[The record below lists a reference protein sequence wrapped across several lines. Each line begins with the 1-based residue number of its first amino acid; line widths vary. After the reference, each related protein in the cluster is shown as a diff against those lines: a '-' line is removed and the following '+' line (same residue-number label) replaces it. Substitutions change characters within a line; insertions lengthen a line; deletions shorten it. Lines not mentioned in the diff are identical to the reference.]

1 MRARLLLI
9 PFIFSVPAYGQDISS
24 DAAANP
30 PGQVKYAPVRDLS
43 QLPMDGGWTYGEVL
57 DKAAAGDF
65 RANMLAGEYWM
76 GLYYLNRGDLPLACL
91 EHMQHFFRD
100 AATASGHP
108 APKLM
113 MTDPYGIFGI
123 FKAQPMQP
131 EHAEWLAACR
141 KLAEKGDMDAVTA
154 LYTVTDLPE
163 AELRRYL
170 APLEKK
176 AASGDQD
183 ALAQLAFIKVD
194 WLKENPA
201 NVIETLKQ
209 YRKNAPYEHVEELGK
224 LANLWRT
231 TGDIQD
237 HWGSVSGIGFSQE
250 RWQKHM
256 RPGHWN
262 DPDILQIGKLGK
274 PNQPNTTF
282 VQTRLT
288 PDEQYTHVTLWCLLS
303 APLIVSCDLEHI
315 DSFTM
320 GLLTNDE
327 VIAVDQDP
335 AARPARKAWRQGSF
349 QVWTKELSDG
359 SVAAGFFNTGK
370 EKGILKVNL
379 KELGLSGAYEA
390 RDLWKRADQ
399 GTVQGDMAVELNGH
413 GASMFRFSKK
423 K

>member
-9 PFIFSVPAYGQDISS
+9 PFIFSVPAYGQDIPS
-24 DAAANP
+24 AAAAAP
-30 PGQVKYAPVRDLS
+30 PGQEEYAPFRDLS

-141 KLAEKGDMDAVTA
+141 KLAEKGDMDAITA

-183 ALAQLAFIKVD
+183 VLAQLAFIKVD

-209 YRKNAPYEHVEELGK
+209 YRKNAKPVLLARIGELALSLDG
-224 LANLWRT
+224 
-231 TGDIQD
+231 GP
-237 HWGSVSGIGFSQE
+237 SG
-250 RWQKHM
+250 
-256 RPGHWN
+256 
-262 DPDILQIGKLGK
+262 
-274 PNQPNTTF
+274 
-282 VQTRLT
+282 
-288 PDEQYTHVTLWCLLS
+288 
-303 APLIVSCDLEHI
+303 
-315 DSFTM
+315 
-320 GLLTNDE
+320 
-327 VIAVDQDP
+327 
-335 AARPARKAWRQGSF
+335 
-349 QVWTKELSDG
+349 
-359 SVAAGFFNTGK
+359 TGK
-370 EKGILKVNL
+370 DGRVWRDTAIQSLSRAAEKGHAGAMRLL
-379 KELGLSGAYEA
+379 AEL
-390 RDLWKRADQ
+390 
-399 GTVQGDMAVELNGH
+399 T
-413 GASMFRFSKK
+413 
-423 K
+423 

>member
-141 KLAEKGDMDAVTA
+141 KLAEKGDVDAVRPCT
-154 LYTVTDLPE
+154 PS
-163 AELRRYL
+163 RI
-170 APLEKK
+170 
-176 AASGDQD
+176 
-183 ALAQLAFIKVD
+183 F
-194 WLKENPA
+194 
-201 NVIETLKQ
+201 
-209 YRKNAPYEHVEELGK
+209 RKP
-224 LANLWRT
+224 
-231 TGDIQD
+231 
-237 HWGSVSGIGFSQE
+237 S
-250 RWQKHM
+250 
-256 RPGHWN
+256 
-262 DPDILQIGKLGK
+262 
-274 PNQPNTTF
+274 
-282 VQTRLT
+282 
-288 PDEQYTHVTLWCLLS
+288 
-303 APLIVSCDLEHI
+303 
-315 DSFTM
+315 
-320 GLLTNDE
+320 
-327 VIAVDQDP
+327 
-335 AARPARKAWRQGSF
+335 
-349 QVWTKELSDG
+349 
-359 SVAAGFFNTGK
+359 
-370 EKGILKVNL
+370 
-379 KELGLSGAYEA
+379 
-390 RDLWKRADQ
+390 
-399 GTVQGDMAVELNGH
+399 
-413 GASMFRFSKK
+413 
-423 K
+423 

>member
-1 MRARLLLI
+1 M
-9 PFIFSVPAYGQDISS
+9 
-24 DAAANP
+24 
-30 PGQVKYAPVRDLS
+30 
-43 QLPMDGGWTYGEVL
+43 
-57 DKAAAGDF
+57 
-65 RANMLAGEYWM
+65 
-76 GLYYLNRGDLPLACL
+76 
-91 EHMQHFFRD
+91 
-100 AATASGHP
+100 
-108 APKLM
+108 
-113 MTDPYGIFGI
+113 
-123 FKAQPMQP
+123 
-131 EHAEWLAACR
+131 
-141 KLAEKGDMDAVTA
+141 
-154 LYTVTDLPE
+154 
-163 AELRRYL
+163 
-170 APLEKK
+170 
-176 AASGDQD
+176 
-183 ALAQLAFIKVD
+183 KVD
-194 WLKENPA
+194 WNP
-201 NVIETLKQ
+201 NDVSTTKRI
-209 YRKNAPYEHVEELGK
+209 RKALDESGRDIVLSLSNTAPYEHVEELGK

-231 TGDIQD
+231 TRDIQD

-335 AARPARKAWRQGSF
+335 AARPARKAWHQGNF
-349 QVWTKELSDG
+349 QVWMKELSDG

-413 GASMFRFSKK
+413 GASMFRFSKEK
-423 K
+423 

>member
-9 PFIFSVPAYGQDISS
+9 PFIFSVPAYGQDIPS
-24 DAAANP
+24 AAAAAP
-30 PGQVKYAPVRDLS
+30 PGQEEYAPFRDLS

-141 KLAEKGDMDAVTA
+141 KLAEKGDMDAITA

-183 ALAQLAFIKVD
+183 VRAQRAFITVD
-194 WLKENPA
+194 WLK
-201 NVIETLKQ
+201 
-209 YRKNAPYEHVEELGK
+209 
-224 LANLWRT
+224 
-231 TGDIQD
+231 
-237 HWGSVSGIGFSQE
+237 
-250 RWQKHM
+250 
-256 RPGHWN
+256 
-262 DPDILQIGKLGK
+262 
-274 PNQPNTTF
+274 
-282 VQTRLT
+282 
-288 PDEQYTHVTLWCLLS
+288 
-303 APLIVSCDLEHI
+303 
-315 DSFTM
+315 
-320 GLLTNDE
+320 
-327 VIAVDQDP
+327 
-335 AARPARKAWRQGSF
+335 
-349 QVWTKELSDG
+349 
-359 SVAAGFFNTGK
+359 
-370 EKGILKVNL
+370 
-379 KELGLSGAYEA
+379 
-390 RDLWKRADQ
+390 
-399 GTVQGDMAVELNGH
+399 
-413 GASMFRFSKK
+413 
-423 K
+423 

>member
-24 DAAANP
+24 AAAANP

-163 AELRRYL
+163 AELKRYL

-209 YRKNAPYEHVEELGK
+209 YRKNAKPLAFRAVGAQGCGK
-224 LANLWRT
+224 GARGGHAASGGIDEGGRT
-231 TGDIQD
+231 GTG
-237 HWGSVSGIGFSQE
+237 
-250 RWQKHM
+250 
-256 RPGHWN
+256 
-262 DPDILQIGKLGK
+262 
-274 PNQPNTTF
+274 
-282 VQTRLT
+282 
-288 PDEQYTHVTLWCLLS
+288 
-303 APLIVSCDLEHI
+303 
-315 DSFTM
+315 
-320 GLLTNDE
+320 
-327 VIAVDQDP
+327 
-335 AARPARKAWRQGSF
+335 RKAFGGTALQRGSGN
-349 QVWTKELSDG
+349 S
-359 SVAAGFFNTGK
+359 AGGPLRRHEGKNRGREKLPPPAFVRAGQETG
-370 EKGILKVNL
+370 
-379 KELGLSGAYEA
+379 
-390 RDLWKRADQ
+390 Q
-399 GTVQGDMAVELNGH
+399 Q
-413 GASMFRFSKK
+413 
-423 K
+423 

>member
-30 PGQVKYAPVRDLS
+30 PGQVKYAPVRNLS

-65 RANMLAGEYWM
+65 RANYAGRGILDGALLPEPWRPAA
-76 GLYYLNRGDLPLACL
+76 GLPGTY
-91 EHMQHFFRD
+91 
-100 AATASGHP
+100 AAFSVMRPRHPPSGTQ
-108 APKLM
+108 AL

-209 YRKNAPYEHVEELGK
+209 YRKNAKPVLLARIGELALAIDGKDGRGWRDTAIQSLSRAAEKGPAGAMRLLAELTKGAAPAQAGKLLAELRSRGDLETLLADLSAGMKEKTGRGKSSLLQPLFEQARKLGSNNACAWYAQLISEAQPPQEQELRKAALDLLSLHDERGMPYLKEPLSFPQKKLNQLPPYAKTHKELELASQLGDADSSVQLGELWKEEL
-224 LANLWRT
+224 AN
-231 TGDIQD
+231 
-237 HWGSVSGIGFSQE
+237 
-250 RWQKHM
+250 
-256 RPGHWN
+256 
-262 DPDILQIGKLGK
+262 
-274 PNQPNTTF
+274 
-282 VQTRLT
+282 
-288 PDEQYTHVTLWCLLS
+288 TLV
-303 APLIVSCDLEHI
+303 P
-315 DSFTM
+315 
-320 GLLTNDE
+320 
-327 VIAVDQDP
+327 
-335 AARPARKAWRQGSF
+335 
-349 QVWTKELSDG
+349 
-359 SVAAGFFNTGK
+359 
-370 EKGILKVNL
+370 
-379 KELGLSGAYEA
+379 
-390 RDLWKRADQ
+390 
-399 GTVQGDMAVELNGH
+399 
-413 GASMFRFSKK
+413 
-423 K
+423 

>member
-1 MRARLLLI
+1 
-9 PFIFSVPAYGQDISS
+9 
-24 DAAANP
+24 
-30 PGQVKYAPVRDLS
+30 
-43 QLPMDGGWTYGEVL
+43 
-57 DKAAAGDF
+57 
-65 RANMLAGEYWM
+65 
-76 GLYYLNRGDLPLACL
+76 
-91 EHMQHFFRD
+91 
-100 AATASGHP
+100 
-108 APKLM
+108 
-113 MTDPYGIFGI
+113 
-123 FKAQPMQP
+123 
-131 EHAEWLAACR
+131 
-141 KLAEKGDMDAVTA
+141 
-154 LYTVTDLPE
+154 
-163 AELRRYL
+163 
-170 APLEKK
+170 
-176 AASGDQD
+176 
-183 ALAQLAFIKVD
+183 
-194 WLKENPA
+194 
-201 NVIETLKQ
+201 
-209 YRKNAPYEHVEELGK
+209 
-224 LANLWRT
+224 
-231 TGDIQD
+231 
-237 HWGSVSGIGFSQE
+237 
-250 RWQKHM
+250 M

-335 AARPARKAWRQGSF
+335 AARPARKAWHQGNF
-349 QVWTKELSDG
+349 QVWMKELSDG

-413 GASMFRFSKK
+413 GVSMFRFSKK

>member
-1 MRARLLLI
+1 
-9 PFIFSVPAYGQDISS
+9 
-24 DAAANP
+24 
-30 PGQVKYAPVRDLS
+30 
-43 QLPMDGGWTYGEVL
+43 
-57 DKAAAGDF
+57 
-65 RANMLAGEYWM
+65 MLAGEYWM

-183 ALAQLAFIKVD
+183 ALSQLAFIKVD

-209 YRKNAPYEHVEELGK
+209 YRKNAKPVLLARIGELALALDGK
-224 LANLWRT
+224 DGRGWRD
-231 TGDIQD
+231 TGCGKGARGG
-237 HWGSVSGIGFSQE
+237 HAASGGI
-250 RWQKHM
+250 
-256 RPGHWN
+256 
-262 DPDILQIGKLGK
+262 
-274 PNQPNTTF
+274 
-282 VQTRLT
+282 
-288 PDEQYTHVTLWCLLS
+288 DEGGRTGT
-303 APLIVSCDLEHI
+303 
-315 DSFTM
+315 
-320 GLLTNDE
+320 G
-327 VIAVDQDP
+327 
-335 AARPARKAWRQGSF
+335 RKAFGGTALQRGSGN
-349 QVWTKELSDG
+349 S
-359 SVAAGFFNTGK
+359 AGGPLRRHEGK
-370 EKGILKVNL
+370 NRG
-379 KELGLSGAYEA
+379 
-390 RDLWKRADQ
+390 R
-399 GTVQGDMAVELNGH
+399 
-413 GASMFRFSKK
+413 
-423 K
+423 